1 MHEMKRILIRMI
13 STVTASLAAMGLLP
27 LAAQAQSV
35 HGIAAVVNDNV
46 ITTYDLRQ
54 RSLFMMVTQGI
65 QPTEEAK
72 KQILR
77 QALRNLV
84 DEQLQLQESRKY
96 DQHISDQA
104 VDQGIQRIIAR
115 NGLDIN
121 ELARRLAQAGISI
134 DTMRDQVRAEIAWQR
149 IIGGL
154 YGSRIRITD
163 AQIDETLNRLTANAD
178 KPSYHV
184 AEIYIEASP
193 DIGGMEG
200 AMTGAKAMIEQLQ
213 KGVPFQVLA
222 RQFSSAA
229 SAAKGGD
236 IGWLHAGE
244 LRPEIDAVLPH
255 MEKGQISK
263 PIQVP
268 GGVYVIALVDKRI
281 SKSETFY
288 KLKQINYKIK
298 DKADIPTARAALKK
312 AGALIKSCETVKS
325 DIEGVEGVSAQ
336 NMGEIKAS
344 ELSDD
349 IRSALEVTSVGGLS
363 KPFVTPTQLVSVIVC
378 DRQVKGSNIPTRAEV
393 EDRLFAQQEAQAS
406 RRHLRDLRR
415 KATIAI
421 R

>member
-1 MHEMKRILIRMI
+1 MKTILTKLLVTGAVCLTAAPFVH
-13 STVTASLAAMGLLP
+13 STAR
-27 LAAQAQSV
+27 AQSV
-35 HGIAAVVNDNV
+35 HGIAAVVNDQV

-54 RSLFMMVTQGI
+54 RSLFMMATQGI
-65 QPTEEAK
+65 KPTEESK

-84 DEQLQLQESRKY
+84 DEQLEMQESKKY
-96 DQHISDQA
+96 DQTISDQA

-115 NGLDIN
+115 NGLNIN
-121 ELARRLAQAGISI
+121 ELAQRLAAAGISI
-134 DTMRDQVRAEIAWQR
+134 DTMRNQVRAEIAWQR
-149 IIGGL
+149 VIGGL

-163 AQIDETLNRLTANAD
+163 AQIDEALNRLTANAD

-184 AEIYIEASP
+184 AEIYIEATP
-193 DIGGMEG
+193 DIGGMDG
-200 AMTGAKAMIEQLQ
+200 AMVGANAMIEQLQ

-244 LRPEIDAVLPH
+244 LRPEIDAVLPS

-263 PIQVP
+263 PIKVP
-268 GGVYVIALVDKRI
+268 GGVYVIALVDKRL
-281 SKSETFY
+281 SKTETFY

-298 DKADIPTARAALKK
+298 DKADVPMARAALKK
-312 AGALIKSCETVKS
+312 ASAEVKSCKTIKS
-325 DIEGVEGVSAQ
+325 DIDNIKGVDTQ
-336 NMGEIKAS
+336 NMGEVKAS

-349 IRSALEVTSVGGLS
+349 IRSALEATNVSEFS
-363 KPFVTPTQLVSVIVC
+363 RPFVTPSMVVSVIVC
-378 DRQVKGSNIPTRAEV
+378 NRDVRGSNIPSRDQI